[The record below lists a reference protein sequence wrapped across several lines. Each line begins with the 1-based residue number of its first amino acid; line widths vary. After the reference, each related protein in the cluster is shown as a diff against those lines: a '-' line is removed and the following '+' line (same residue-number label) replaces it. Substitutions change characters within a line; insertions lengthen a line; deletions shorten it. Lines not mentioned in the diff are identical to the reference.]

1 MYISNWKFS
10 FVNQLELILNKIC
23 KTSTEIIMCGDLNI
37 NYFND
42 NSKKHVL
49 DCS

>member
-1 MYISNWKFS
+1 MYISNWKFPILCKS
-10 FVNQLELILNKIC
+10 VGILNKID
-23 KTSTEIIMCGDLNI
+23 KTSTEIIICGDLNI

-49 DCS
+49 DS